1 MPRINEYPNT
11 MSVGKMDA
19 FVIDGYGGT
28 RSIEGQDLL
37 WALIETGELTFSKR
51 VIYRGNYLGDSV
63 LPEQRTVIQN
73 GSFNGLFLGD
83 FWDINGVVW
92 RIEDF
97 DYWYGIG
104 DAETTPGQILHRH
117 HVVIMPDTVLGTARM
132 NATNDATGGYY
143 KTSMI
148 TQGLLNANAVIQD
161 AFYTAQGN
169 VVLTHPELFMIGLG
183 NGRPTLPTWIDSRVD
198 IPNEPMMYGSYM
210 LATPGTEPTGDYVT
224 YRYTSSKTQLALFQL
239 CPRFIQADQAF
250 WLRDVVSAENYAAV
264 GLNGETRSYS
274 ASTIK
279 GVRPVFAIG

>member
-1 MPRINEYPNT
+1 MPKINEYPNT

-19 FVIDGYGGT
+19 FVFDGDGGT
-28 RSIEGQDLL
+28 RSIEGQDIL

-63 LPEQRTVIQN
+63 LPEQLKVIRN
-73 GSFNGLFLGD
+73 GSFSGLFLGD

-92 RIEDF
+92 RIVDF

-104 DAETTPGQILHRH
+104 DSETTPGQILNRP
-117 HVVIMPDTVLGTARM
+117 HVVIMPDTVLGTAKM
-132 NATNDATGGYY
+132 NATNDTTGGYY

-148 TQGLLNANAVIQD
+148 AQGLATANTAIQD
-161 AFYTAQGN
+161 AFNASQGN
-169 VVLTHPELFMIGLG
+169 VLTHQELFMIGTG
-183 NGRPTLPTWIDSRVD
+183 NGRPTLPTWIDSKVA

-210 LATPGTEPTGDYVT
+210 LATSGIDPTGDYGT

-239 CPRFIQADQAF
+239 CPRFIQADQTF

-264 GLNGETRSYS
+264 GQNGETRSYS
-274 ASTIK
+274 ASTIN